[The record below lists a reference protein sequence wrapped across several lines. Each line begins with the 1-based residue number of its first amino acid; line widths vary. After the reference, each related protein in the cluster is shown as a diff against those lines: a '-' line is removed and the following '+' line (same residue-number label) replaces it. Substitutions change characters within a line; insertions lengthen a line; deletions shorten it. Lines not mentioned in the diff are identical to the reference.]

1 MKISAIIQARMGST
15 RLPKKTFIDLC
26 GKPLLFHV
34 VERLKYSRYINSIVI
49 ATTNLPQ
56 DDIVENW
63 AKENC
68 IDFFRGSV
76 QNVLNRY
83 YEAAKK
89 FNSDLIVRVTADD
102 PFKDY
107 RIIDHAIETL
117 IENKLDFVCNN
128 NPPTYPEGLDVEVLT
143 YNCLKKC
150 YKNAKSNTQKEH
162 VTQYIHQNIEKFK
175 TKNIRSNKNYSNYRW
190 TIDTSEDY
198 VFVNKIYRIL
208 YKQDSIF
215 LTEEIYNLLESNKE
229 FLKINSKVQRS
240 IQYK

>member
-34 VERLKYSRYINSIVI
+34 VERLKYSRYINSIIV

-56 DDIVENW
+56 DDIIENW

-68 IDFFRGSV
+68 INFFRGSV

-89 FNSDLIVRVTADD
+89 FDSDLIVRVTADD

-150 YKNAKSNTQKEH
+150 YENAKSNSQKEH
-162 VTQYIHQNIEKFK
+162 VTQYIHQNLDKFK
-175 TKNIRSNKNYSNYRW
+175 IKNIISNKNYSNYRW

-215 LTEEIYNLLESNKE
+215 LTEEIYDLLESNKE